1 MPAIDDLTE
10 LVERAAA
17 AERIALASKW
27 KDRPDVE
34 KMLRRV
40 RKTAAEQRDELSKN
54 TDGSMLS
61 SRWVSLRQD
70 YLDLGEQEFLP
81 GERPGDDPDVDEPH
95 VTEQSPVAE
104 QTPATRRLSHAAAA
118 QAERDA
124 VAAVGFARI
133 AMTDAMLAVVQ
144 ARLARIDAG
153 EDDPD
158 AATVDGHVPLHG
170 RNAVSRH
177 GPALAHGVTGEI
189 KYILTRKPRSVIKSL
204 AVGLAMGLLYL
215 GWIRLFEWDT
225 DQKWLPYLGLWAI
238 GVVMG
243 GSVCVNAMSFDA
255 MRVRAALDSG
265 ARLWHLLII
274 KNLALACLVAPIGF
288 LLCGLLA
295 WRAGDIY
302 AFYKGC
308 ALMICMILLWLG
320 VGNVLSVALPSRDEP
335 IKKRKESG
343 SLKQFIVAFVVSYF
357 IGYLVNAMLVWRI
370 FAAQDLADRLG
381 SALLPA
387 IIIILSSAFM
397 WILLTIVAAA
407 LAQQPKVHRL
417 MQKEIT
423 DYKANAEALAFAEEE
438 AAAKA
443 ALSDRKESAGA
454 VSP

>member
-17 AERIALASKW
+17 AERLALASKW

-95 VTEQSPVAE
+95 VTEPHVAE

-204 AVGLAMGLLYL
+204 AIGLAMGLLYL

-343 SLKQFIVAFVVSYF
+343 SIKQFIVAFVVSYF

-387 IIIILSSAFM
+387 IIIIVSSAFM

-443 ALSDRKESAGA
+443 ALTDRKESAGA
-454 VSP
+454 VSS